1 MVMVAHFVVESDT
14 VPVGKVVM
22 EPPTLADTEALE
34 LEEQLEV
41 GVTDEKWLRVDT
53 GEGTT

>member
-1 MVMVAHFVVESDT
+1 MVESDT

-34 LEEQLEV
+34 LEELLGV
-41 GVTDEKWLRVDT
+41 GVTEERGVRVDT
-53 GEGTT
+53 GDGTT